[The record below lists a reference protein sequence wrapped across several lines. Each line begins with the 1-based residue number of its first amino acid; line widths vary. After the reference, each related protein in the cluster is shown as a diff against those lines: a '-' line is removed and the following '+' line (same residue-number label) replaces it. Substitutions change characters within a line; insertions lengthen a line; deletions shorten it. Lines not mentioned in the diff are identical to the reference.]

1 VVLGT
6 TVEYKIIPLK
16 PYDCCPMGSMAQCT
30 QKRTKDFLL
39 SHPNLP
45 VSMYERYSSVF
56 RHAKFA
62 EFQGRFGFALICMTT
77 DALEVGARRTRFDF
91 LETLLTLEINEMDL
105 RFGSSSSFAQDLIT
119 KVDVITNESDVGS
132 RPLFHSIQRLSIVY
146 ACEDNER
153 PFIPTDDVKTGI
165 HSFG

>member
-1 VVLGT
+1 M
-6 TVEYKIIPLK
+6 TV
-16 PYDCCPMGSMAQCT
+16 AQWEVWPNAS

-39 SHPNLP
+39 SHPNLL

-56 RHAKFA
+56 RHAKIA

-77 DALEVGARRTRFDF
+77 DALEEVGARRTRFDF
-91 LETLLTLEINEMDL
+91 LEILLTLEINEVDL
-105 RFGSSSSFAQDLIT
+105 RFGSSLSFAQDLIT

-132 RPLFHSIQRLSIVY
+132 RPLFHSSQRLSIVY